1 MHPATSLLA
10 RYKSWA
16 STSIQM
22 QYEAIRFL
30 PRMML
35 LTSKQ
40 LAPAEYLIHAYSNEA
55 IGVHCLEYTHPEF
68 REKAKQGFNIVV
80 AGKAFGCGS
89 SRQEAVMALLG
100 CGIKCVIAESFAFIY
115 SRNQPSLG
123 LVGIVITDPAFY
135 KLAVDGVEVSIDL
148 ETNKLQVKGKEFG
161 FDFSEMERKL
171 MDLGGITQAFH
182 KYGKELFQTMCKPN
196 NAKVFRKPYRV
207 PALVEEPKK
216 SSLAW

>member
-1 MHPATSLLA
+1 
-10 RYKSWA
+10 
-16 STSIQM
+16 M

-40 LAPAEYLIHAYSNEA
+40 LAPAEYLIHAHSNEA

-68 REKAKQGFNIVV
+68 REKVNQGFNIVV

-115 SRNQPSLG
+115 NQPSLG

-207 PALVEEPKK
+207 PASVGEPKE